1 MAGGFVGGTLATWA
15 MRRLLRRWLARR
27 RARATTST
35 NDDDVEG
42 DGSAP
47 NTTPRPSVPWWRR
60 WRRARFSAAAEIVAT
75 EDEGVPSRRA
85 TTPVPMTTAAPAI
98 TSTAL
103 NAAWDDPRPPITAA
117 ALNAA
122 WDDPV

>member
-27 RARATTST
+27 RARATTTT
-35 NDDDVEG
+35 NDNDVEG
-42 DGSAP
+42 DGSA
-47 NTTPRPSVPWWRR
+47 PRPSVPWWRR
-60 WRRARFSAAAEIVAT
+60 WRWARFSAAAEIVAT